1 MRMNIETR
9 RAARRKNSL
18 LAGFVILG
26 IGLIAVLG
34 YPRPVLAQNDSDDP
48 PSRVARLNLAQGTVS
63 FQPGGESDWIQ
74 ANPNRPLTTGDS
86 IWADQ
91 DARGEMHIG
100 STSIRLGSQT
110 GITFINLN
118 DRTMQLQLSEGTLE
132 VTIRRLDP
140 DEAYEVDTPNVA
152 LSLLRTG
159 EYRID
164 VDPNG
169 QTTAFTVREGEGE
182 ATGGGNAYNIDP
194 GQRAMFSG
202 TDTISYDISS
212 VGSPDNFDNWCETRD
227 DHEDNSASARYVSR
241 SVTGYGDLDDYGTW
255 QSVPDYGE
263 VWVPSGVPEGWA
275 PYRYGHWVWIEPW
288 GWTWVEDEPW
298 GFAPFHY
305 GRWAFVRARWC
316 WVPGP
321 VVVRPVYAPAL
332 VAFVGGGGFRIGI
345 SVGGGAPVGWFP
357 LAPRE
362 VYVPAYHASPRYV
375 QYVNVTNTTVNNVQV
390 TNVYNNYQ
398 RNVNVTNV
406 TYVNQHVTNAVTVVN
421 HDTFVNARPVAP
433 AMMKVQP
440 EELRTAQI
448 VRAAPVAPERQSII
462 GHSAPARVT
471 PPAAVVNRRVIARLP
486 APPPPVP
493 ADRRLPELQAQPGR
507 PLPPEKIQQMRKPE
521 EEYQHPRVQYAPPAR
536 VRPNTYETR
545 RPSPPP
551 QQARPQQARPSQQ
564 ARPQQQ
570 KPSKPNKAGKPG
582 KPGQG

>member
-1 MRMNIETR
+1 MNTNHEIQRASR
-9 RAARRKNSL
+9 RANSF
-18 LAGFVILG
+18 LAAVTILG
-26 IGLIAVLG
+26 FALLAVLG
-34 YPRPVLAQNDSDDP
+34 LPRPALAQSDTDDP
-48 PSRVARLNLAQGTVS
+48 PSRVARLNLAQGAVS
-63 FQPGGESDWIQ
+63 FQPSGESDWIQ

-110 GITFINLN
+110 GVTFINLN
-118 DRTMQLQLSEGTLE
+118 DRTVQLQLSQGTME
-132 VTIRRLDP
+132 ITIRRLDP

-159 EYRID
+159 EYRVD

-169 QTTAFTVREGEGE
+169 QTTTFTVREGEGE
-182 ATGGGNAYNIDP
+182 ATGGGNAYNVDP
-194 GQRAMFSG
+194 GQRASFSG
-202 TDTISYDISS
+202 SDSLSYDISRA
-212 VGSPDNFDNWCETRD
+212 GSLDNFDSWCESRD
-227 DHEDNSASARYVSR
+227 DREDHSQSARYVSR
-241 SVTGYGDLDDYGTW
+241 SVTGYDDLDDYGHW
-255 QSVPDYGE
+255 ESVPDYGQ
-263 VWVPSGVPEGWA
+263 VWVPSDVPEGWA

-305 GRWAFVRARWC
+305 GRWAHYHDRWC

-332 VAFVGGGGFRIGI
+332 VAFIGGGGFHIGI
-345 SVGGGAPVGWFP
+345 AIGGGEPVGWFP

-390 TNVYNNYQ
+390 TNVYNNYT

-406 TYVNQHVTNAVTVVN
+406 TYVNRNVTNAVTVVN

-440 EELRTAQI
+440 EELRTAQVI
-448 VRAAPVAPERQSII
+448 HAAPVAPERQSFI
-462 GHSAPARVT
+462 GHGTPARAT
-471 PPAAVVNRRVIARLP
+471 PPPAAVNRRVIARLP

-493 ADRRLPELQAQPGR
+493 AERRLPELKSQPGR
-507 PLPPEKIQQMRKPE
+507 PLPPEKLDQMRKPD
-521 EEYQHPRVQYAPPAR
+521 EEYRHPDVQYAPPAK

-545 RPSPPP
+545 RPNPPK
-551 QQARPQQARPSQQ
+551 QARPQQP
-564 ARPQQQ
+564 RPQQQ
-570 KPSKPNKAGKPG
+570 KPAKPNKPDKQGKPNKPG
-582 KPGQG
+582 KPGRD

>member
-1 MRMNIETR
+1 MSMNLETQ
-9 RAARRKNSL
+9 RASRRKNSL
-18 LAGFVILG
+18 LAAFVILG
-26 IGLIAVLG
+26 FGLVAVLG
-34 YPRPVLAQNDSDDP
+34 FPRTALAQNDTDDP
-48 PSRVARLNLAQGTVS
+48 PSRIARLNLAQGAVS
-63 FQPGGESDWIQ
+63 FQPSGESDWIQ

-118 DRTMQLQLSEGTLE
+118 DRTVQLQLSQGTME
-132 VTIRRLDP
+132 ITIRSLDP

-152 LSLLRTG
+152 VSLLRTG
-159 EYRID
+159 QYRID

-169 QTTAFTVREGEGE
+169 QTTTFTVRAGEGE

-194 GQRAMFSG
+194 RQTATFSG
-202 TDTISYDISS
+202 TDSISYDISNA
-212 VGSPDNFDNWCETRD
+212 GPFDNFDNWCSSRD
-227 DHEDNSASARYVSR
+227 DHEDHAESARYVSR
-241 SVTGYGDLDDYGTW
+241 GVTGYSDLDDYGQW

-305 GRWAFVRARWC
+305 GRWAHYRDRWC

-332 VAFVGGGGFRIGI
+332 VAFIGGGGFHVGI
-345 SVGGGAPVGWFP
+345 SIGGGGGPVGWFP
-357 LAPRE
+357 LGPRE

-390 TNVYNNYQ
+390 TNVYNNYTK
-398 RNVNVTNV
+398 NVNVTNV
-406 TYVNQHVTNAVTVVN
+406 TYVNQHVNNAVTVVN
-421 HDTFVNARPVAP
+421 HDTFVNARPVAL
-433 AMMKVQP
+433 AMVKVQA
-440 EELRTAQI
+440 EDLRSAEI
-448 VRAAPVAPERQSII
+448 VRAAPVAPERQSVI
-462 GHSAPARVT
+462 GRGIPARAT
-471 PPAAVVNRRVIARLP
+471 PPQAVVNRSVVARLP
-486 APPPPVP
+486 APPARVP
-493 ADRRLPELQAQPGR
+493 FSRRQPELNTQPGH
-507 PLPPEKIQQMRKPE
+507 PLPPEKLEQMRKPD
-521 EEYQHPRVQYAPPAR
+521 EEYQHPDVKYAPPAK

-545 RPSPPP
+545 RPSPP
-551 QQARPQQARPSQQ
+551 RPQQ

-570 KPSKPNKAGKPG
+570 KPAKPNNPNKQGKPNKPG
-582 KPGQG
+582 KPGQD

>member
-1 MRMNIETR
+1 MSMNLETQ
-9 RAARRKNSL
+9 RASRRKNSL
-18 LAGFVILG
+18 LAAFVILG
-26 IGLIAVLG
+26 FGLIAVLG
-34 YPRPVLAQNDSDDP
+34 FPRTALVQNDSDDP
-48 PSRVARLNLAQGTVS
+48 PSRIARLNLAQGAVS
-63 FQPGGESDWIQ
+63 FQPSGESDWIQ

-118 DRTMQLQLSEGTLE
+118 DRTAQLQLSQGTME
-132 VTIRRLDP
+132 ITIRSLDP

-152 LSLLRTG
+152 VSLLRTG
-159 EYRID
+159 QYRID

-169 QTTAFTVREGEGE
+169 QTTTFTVRAGEGE

-194 GQRAMFSG
+194 RQSATFSG
-202 TDTISYDISS
+202 TDSISYDISNA
-212 VGSPDNFDNWCETRD
+212 GPFDNFDNWCSSRD
-227 DHEDNSASARYVSR
+227 DHEDHAESARYVSR
-241 SVTGYGDLDDYGTW
+241 GVTGYSDLDDYGQW

-305 GRWAFVRARWC
+305 GRWAHYRDRWC

-332 VAFVGGGGFRIGI
+332 VAFIGGGGFHVGI
-345 SVGGGAPVGWFP
+345 AIGGGGGPVGWFP
-357 LAPRE
+357 LGPRE

-390 TNVYNNYQ
+390 TNVYNNYTK
-398 RNVNVTNV
+398 NVNVTNV
-406 TYVNQHVTNAVTVVN
+406 TYVNQHVNNAVTVVN

-433 AMMKVQP
+433 AMVKVQA
-440 EELRTAQI
+440 EDLRSAEI
-448 VRAAPVAPERQSII
+448 VRAAPVAPERQSVI
-462 GHSAPARVT
+462 GRGIPARAT
-471 PPAAVVNRRVIARLP
+471 PPQAVVNRSVIARLP
-486 APPPPVP
+486 APPARVP
-493 ADRRLPELQAQPGR
+493 FSRRQPELNTQPGH
-507 PLPPEKIQQMRKPE
+507 PLPPEKLEQMRKPD
-521 EEYQHPRVQYAPPAR
+521 EEYQHPEVKYAPPAK

-545 RPSPPP
+545 RPSPP
-551 QQARPQQARPSQQ
+551 QKQARPQE

-570 KPSKPNKAGKPG
+570 KPPKQSKPDKPNKPG
-582 KPGQG
+582 KPGRD

>member
-1 MRMNIETR
+1 MSMNLETQ
-9 RAARRKNSL
+9 RASRRKNSL
-18 LAGFVILG
+18 LTAFVILG
-26 IGLIAVLG
+26 FGLIAVLG
-34 YPRPVLAQNDSDDP
+34 FPRAALAQNDTDDP
-48 PSRVARLNLAQGTVS
+48 PSRIARLNLAQGAVS
-63 FQPGGESDWIQ
+63 FQPSGESDWIQ

-91 DARGEMHIG
+91 DARGELHIG

-118 DRTMQLQLSEGTLE
+118 DRTAQLQLSQGTME
-132 VTIRRLDP
+132 ITIRSLDP

-152 LSLLRTG
+152 VSLLRTG
-159 EYRID
+159 QYRID

-169 QTTAFTVREGEGE
+169 QTTTFTVRAGEGE

-194 GQRAMFSG
+194 RQTATFSG
-202 TDTISYDISS
+202 TDSISYDISNA
-212 VGSPDNFDNWCETRD
+212 GPFDNFDNWCSSRD
-227 DHEDNSASARYVSR
+227 DHEDHAESARYVSR
-241 SVTGYGDLDDYGTW
+241 GVTGYSDLDDYGQW

-305 GRWAFVRARWC
+305 GRWAHYRDRWC

-332 VAFVGGGGFRIGI
+332 VAFIGGGGFHVGI
-345 SVGGGAPVGWFP
+345 SIGGGGGPVGWFP
-357 LAPRE
+357 LGPRE

-390 TNVYNNYQ
+390 TNVYNNYTK
-398 RNVNVTNV
+398 NVNVTNV
-406 TYVNQHVTNAVTVVN
+406 TYVNQHVNNAVTVVN

-433 AMMKVQP
+433 AMVKVQA
-440 EELRTAQI
+440 EDLRSAEI
-448 VRAAPVAPERQSII
+448 VRAAPVAPERQSVI
-462 GHSAPARVT
+462 GRGIPARAT
-471 PPAAVVNRRVIARLP
+471 PPQAVVNRSVIARLP
-486 APPPPVP
+486 APPARVP
-493 ADRRLPELQAQPGR
+493 FSRRQPELNTQPGH
-507 PLPPEKIQQMRKPE
+507 PLPPEKLEQMRKPD
-521 EEYQHPRVQYAPPAR
+521 EEYQHPDVKYAPPAK

-545 RPSPPP
+545 RPSPPR
-551 QQARPQQARPSQQ
+551 QQQ

-570 KPSKPNKAGKPG
+570 KPAKPNNPNKQGKPNKPG
-582 KPGQG
+582 KPGRD